1 MLIPAVGA
9 AAAPASKIQ
18 SASLEVQ
25 AKALA
30 HGQYFWASN
39 EPKSG
44 PLLLTIDLTEQRVRV
59 YRDGVLFAASTTS
72 TGSEGRETPTGV
84 FTILE
89 KQVEHRSSTYDNAP
103 MPFMQR
109 LTDKGVAIHSGNLP
123 GYAASHGCIRLP
135 DAFARKL
142 YAITEIGTPVMIL
155 DSAQIAQRERIE
167 AEYRRAHQDY
177 AQTMYSQQAAAK
189 SALTEHRK
197 ALAEH
202 QRELEKYAAE
212 IARHRSEKPRR

>member
-1 MLIPAVGA
+1 MATFGTGA
-9 AAAPASKIQ
+9 AHAAEIP

-25 AKALA
+25 AKALPQ
-30 HGQYFWASN
+30 GQYFWASN
-39 EPKSG
+39 APQNG
-44 PLLLTIDLTEQRVRV
+44 PLLLTIDLTEQRIRV
-59 YRDGVLFAASTTS
+59 YRDGVLFAASATS

-109 LTDKGVAIHSGNLP
+109 LTEKGVAIHSGNLP

-142 YAITEIGTPVMIL
+142 FAITEIGTPVMIT
-155 DSAQIAQRERIE
+155 DSAQIAERERIE
-167 AEYRRAHQDY
+167 AEYRKAQQDY
-177 AQTMYSQQAAAK
+177 AQTLYSKQAAAK
-189 SALTEHRK
+189 SVLTEHNRAK
-197 ALAEH
+197 AEH
-202 QRELEKYAAE
+202 QRAMEAYAAE
-212 IARHRSEKPRR
+212 FGQPEKPRR